1 MAERGPV
8 LLVDD
13 DPDLR
18 ESLQL
23 VLEMNGF
30 RVVSAQ
36 DGADALVKLGQDPR
50 PRVVLLDLMMPGMN
64 GAEFR
69 EKQLQDPKVR
79 DIPVVLVTG
88 QGAHRMPREA
98 MQGAVLLQ
106 KPFDFDELCA
116 VLDRL
121 CSTS

>member
-1 MAERGPV
+1 MADRGPI

-30 RVVSAQ
+30 LVVAAR
-36 DGADALVKLGQDPR
+36 DGADALEKLACEPR

-69 EKQLQDPKVR
+69 ERQLQDPELR

-88 QGAHRMPREA
+88 QGSHRMPDA
-98 MQGAVLLQ
+98 VQGAVLLQ

-116 VLDRL
+116 LLDRL
-121 CSTS
+121 CKGD